1 MSRSRLQIPQ
11 ATRQDIRDVL
21 AFTLEKFGLA
31 KAQEYA
37 SLIRLALN
45 ELVKNPRVG
54 RPRRDI
60 HPDAWVYPIARPG
73 RNARHHFLYE
83 TGFCTTQLT
92 CLGSGKIGLV
102 VVESQLSSAPIGL
115 QSRLA
120 LVNASLRSLKLFKPS
135 PQPSPAYE
143 HEQRR
148 TKRLISQHADEQPS
162 ERFRVW

>member
-1 MSRSRLQIPQ
+1 VSRSRLQIPQ

-83 TGFCTTQLT
+83 IVNDELRIYGFLYDAMDLSRQWQNRV
-92 CLGSGKIGLV
+92 SGG
-102 VVESQLSSAPIGL
+102 
-115 QSRLA
+115 
-120 LVNASLRSLKLFKPS
+120 
-135 PQPSPAYE
+135 
-143 HEQRR
+143 
-148 TKRLISQHADEQPS
+148 
-162 ERFRVW
+162 